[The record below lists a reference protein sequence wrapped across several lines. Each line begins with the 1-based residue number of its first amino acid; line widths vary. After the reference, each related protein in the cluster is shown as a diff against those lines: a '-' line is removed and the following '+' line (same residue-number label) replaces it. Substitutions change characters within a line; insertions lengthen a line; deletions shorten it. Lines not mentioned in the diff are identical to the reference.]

1 MLLYQLM
8 LKIIHV
14 EGSCVICLFHC
25 VMTRLDYMSNM
36 TGVLYKAGA
45 ASHLQAPGFTQV
57 VLVGSVFLI
66 FLVFWPPFYRRTR
79 KSSCPTSQS
88 SICSYVSSSVQWR
101 TSYPRCCCK
110 YQYTSFHQGYS
121 QRRGSWKCTLNR

>member
-66 FLVFWPPFYRRTR
+66 FLVFCVRDTGNVGHTTHRT
-79 KSSCPTSQS
+79 KT
-88 SICSYVSSSVQWR
+88 I
-101 TSYPRCCCK
+101 
-110 YQYTSFHQGYS
+110 
-121 QRRGSWKCTLNR
+121 QRHW

>member
-66 FLVFWPPFYRRTR
+66 FLVFCVVLCFLFCLS
-79 KSSCPTSQS
+79 SSCVLCTQ
-88 SICSYVSSSVQWR
+88 R
-101 TSYPRCCCK
+101 
-110 YQYTSFHQGYS
+110 YQRH
-121 QRRGSWKCTLNR
+121 W